1 MNIPFY
7 LFFLVLVTAV
17 VPLAIDYYVFRNW
30 RRYVHYRD
38 RTDRSPTLQWTL
50 PLYRVALVLMPLVAP
65 LYLASSNWYDVE
77 PKLLRWAIMGAWGV
91 YYVPKGLLAG
101 ALGVKDGIRGVQWL
115 FGWFQQQLGVG
126 ETPPAGDAGAH
137 RAQHLDLSDMRG
149 HTRRDFLRDVGWG
162 AASVPFVVVGYS
174 LFRTLYDFQVRRV
187 PVPIQGLPRAL
198 EGLTI
203 AQLSDLHAGSF
214 FSERPMHD
222 VVALV
227 QDLQPDLITITGDYV
242 NRDAAELDRI
252 APALQQLSAELGI
265 YGCLGNHDHYAT
277 VADVEARVRAQTPVD
292 LLVNTHRT
300 LRIGGAQL
308 HLVGTDNT
316 GFNQAFGD
324 LDAATAGM
332 AVSPHGDDVQVLLA
346 HVPTFWDE
354 RVRPGF
360 PAIDLMLSGHTH
372 GGQIGLE
379 VGPVQWGLAR
389 MAYDRWAGRYR
400 EPASRH
406 PTRSEQFLYV
416 NRGVGT
422 VGPPLRMGIRPE
434 VTLLTL
440 RRA

>member
-1 MNIPFY
+1 MNTPFFL
-7 LFFLVLVTAV
+7 LFFLSVTAL
-17 VPLAIDYYVFRNW
+17 VPLLIDYYVYRNW
-30 RRYVHYRD
+30 RRYVQHRVQA
-38 RTDRSPTLQWTL
+38 RREPTLQWTL
-50 PLYRVALVLMPLVAP
+50 PLYRVTLVLMPLVAP
-65 LYLASSNWYDVE
+65 LYFALSNWYDVE
-77 PKLLRWAIMGAWGV
+77 PKLLRWAIMSAWGV
-91 YYVPKGLLAG
+91 YYAPKGLIAIG
-101 ALGVKDGIRGVQWL
+101 LGVKDSIRGVQWL
-115 FGWFQQQLGVG
+115 FAWFQERLGAEEPVG
-126 ETPPAGDAGAH
+126 AGNAAAE
-137 RAQHLDLSDMRG
+137 RSQPLDLSDMRG

-187 PVPIQGLPRAL
+187 DVPIQGLPRAL

-222 VVALV
+222 VARLV
-227 QDLQPDLITITGDYV
+227 QDLQPDLITLTGDYV

-252 APALQQLSAELGI
+252 APALQQLSAELGV
-265 YGCLGNHDHYAT
+265 YGCLGNHDHYAN
-277 VADVEARVRAQTPVD
+277 VADVEARVRAQTSID

-300 LRIGGAQL
+300 LEIDGAQL
-308 HLVGTDNT
+308 HLMGTDNT
-316 GFNQAFGD
+316 GFNQQFGD
-324 LDAATAGM
+324 LHAATDGM
-332 AVSPHGDDVQVLLA
+332 ATSAHGDDVQVLLA

-354 RVRPGF
+354 RVRPDF
-360 PAIDLMLSGHTH
+360 PAIDLMLCGHTH
-372 GGQIGLE
+372 GGQVGLE

-389 MAYDRWAGRYR
+389 IAYDRWAGCYR
-400 EPASRH
+400 EPTTGH

-440 RRA
+440 HRA

>member
-1 MNIPFY
+1 MNTP
-7 LFFLVLVTAV
+7 FFLIFFLLVTAV

-38 RTDRSPTLQWTL
+38 QTNRSPTLHWTL
-50 PLYRVALVLMPLVAP
+50 PLYRVTLVLMPLVAP
-65 LYLASSNWYDVE
+65 LYFASSNWYDVE

-91 YYVPKGLLAG
+91 YYVPKGLLALG
-101 ALGVKDGIRGVQWL
+101 LGVKDGIRGIQWL
-115 FGWFQQQLGVG
+115 FGWFQRQLGVAG
-126 ETPPAGDAGAH
+126 TTPTGDV
-137 RAQHLDLSDMRG
+137 RADRPQHLDLSDMRG

-174 LFRTLYDFQVRRV
+174 LFRTLYDFQVRHV
-187 PVPIQGLPRAL
+187 AVPIQGLPRAL

-214 FSERPMHD
+214 FSERPMQD

-300 LRIGGAQL
+300 LRIDGAQL

-324 LDAATAGM
+324 LDAAAAGM
-332 AVSPHGDDVQVLLA
+332 TVSPHGDDVQVLLA

-354 RVRPGF
+354 RVRPDF

-372 GGQIGLE
+372 GGQVGLE

-400 EPASRH
+400 EPTSRH

-440 RRA
+440 RRT